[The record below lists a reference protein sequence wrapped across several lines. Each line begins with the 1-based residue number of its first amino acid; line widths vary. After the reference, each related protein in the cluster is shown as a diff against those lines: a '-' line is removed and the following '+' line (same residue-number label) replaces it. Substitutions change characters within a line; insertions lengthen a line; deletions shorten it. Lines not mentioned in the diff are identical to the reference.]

1 MAKEK
6 TPSKQA
12 GKTKNPAAPKAAA
25 KAAKAAAKPTA
36 AKAVAAKA
44 AAKPAAAKKPVVA
57 PKAAAK
63 SDAAKAKAAS
73 KAPAKKPEAKA
84 AAKAAPKVA
93 AKPVAAK
100 AAAPKVGAK
109 ATTGKSDAAK
119 KPAPAKTNA
128 AAGKAAAKKPEA
140 KVAAKAAPKSD
151 AAKKGAASK
160 TAAKPAAPKK
170 PAKAAVVEEEIV
182 VEEEEFD
189 ETLSLTD
196 EEAAQLEE
204 DVPPEDAEVDAAQL
218 DADKLVAEVE
228 EGEQPAASEDGSD
241 DEGAAGESDSNLQT
255 AAPLPSFTTEDEAT
269 GGEETVL
276 PSMEG
281 MSILRETELND
292 VINDV
297 KRRSEANGGY
307 ITYEELNQI
316 LPQSIVDAIQSD
328 RYLKIL
334 EALGVQVLREEDVK
348 KFIEAK
354 NQKAVDPKLRA
365 AEMIEDP
372 IRMYLHQMGQVPL
385 LTRDEEIEICKIIE
399 VAESKT
405 RDVFNR
411 FLFAPSMYAGLLDK
425 LEGQSERFDRIVTD
439 KFDEKRDAYMA
450 LIPGFRKQL
459 KDVEARL
466 KAASDNYLAVLA
478 MPSASKQKLTGA
490 ELSLKRARDGLKQ
503 MFEDLSFK
511 QKVLETLCAEADE
524 RIYLPYKRLVKRH
537 AELQQMPKNKA
548 NKRRD
553 AELAEVSAEIAKI
566 EAQFGMPR
574 EEFLATFEE
583 LVKVLRNGQVARTRM
598 VEANLRLVIS
608 IVKKYM
614 NRGLS
619 FLDLI
624 QEGNTGL
631 MKAVEKFE
639 YTRGYKFS
647 TYATW
652 WIRQAATRA
661 IADQART
668 IRIPVHMIETINK
681 LMRVQKKLIQR
692 LGREPTEPELADEMN
707 MSPEQV
713 RTVKRMAQQPISLQ
727 SKVGDNEDAHYG
739 DFIPDVTS
747 ENPFEV
753 TEGHLLKERLREIL
767 ETLTDRERQVV
778 DFRFGLTDGYSRTLE
793 EVGRLFNVTRE
804 RIRQIE
810 AKALRKLRH
819 PSRMKSLGDFRTM

>member
-1 MAKEK
+1 MA
-6 TPSKQA
+6 T
-12 GKTKNPAAPKAAA
+12 
-25 KAAKAAAKPTA
+25 
-36 AKAVAAKA
+36 V
-44 AAKPAAAKKPVVA
+44 
-57 PKAAAK
+57 
-63 SDAAKAKAAS
+63 
-73 KAPAKKPEAKA
+73 
-84 AAKAAPKVA
+84 
-93 AKPVAAK
+93 
-100 AAAPKVGAK
+100 
-109 ATTGKSDAAK
+109 
-119 KPAPAKTNA
+119 
-128 AAGKAAAKKPEA
+128 
-140 KVAAKAAPKSD
+140 
-151 AAKKGAASK
+151 
-160 TAAKPAAPKK
+160 KK
-170 PAKAAVVEEEIV
+170 PAKKQSKSVSKANSAKKTPKKRTTKTEES
-182 VEEEEFD
+182 EEVFGID
-189 ETLSLTD
+189 D
-196 EEAAQLEE
+196 
-204 DVPPEDAEVDAAQL
+204 DVPNDFNFEDKPSKSGRRRKKGDESELDSLDDSELDVDQL
-218 DADKLVAEVE
+218 DADKFAAEVE
-228 EGEQPAASEDGSD
+228 QKEGGEESAE
-241 DEGAAGESDSNLQT
+241 GESDADLD
-255 AAPLPSFTTEDEAT
+255 AAEPLPSFVGDEDETAIDADAI
-269 GGEETVL
+269 L

-297 KRRSEANGGY
+297 KHRSEANGGY

-316 LPQSIVDAIQSD
+316 LPSNIVDAIQSD

-348 KFIEAK
+348 KFVDAK
-354 NQKAVDPKLRA
+354 DQKSAKAHPS
-365 AEMIEDP
+365 EIIEDP
-372 IRMYLHQMGQVPL
+372 IRMYLHQMGQVQL
-385 LTRDEEIEICKIIE
+385 LSRDEEVSICQTIEDAE
-399 VAESKT
+399 VKT
-405 RDVFNR
+405 REMFNR
-411 FLFAPSMYAGLLDK
+411 FLFTPPMYMGLLDK

-439 KFDEKRDAYMA
+439 SFEEKRNDYME
-450 LIPGFRKQL
+450 LIPGFRKQI
-459 KDVEARL
+459 KDVDKRL
-466 KAASDNYLAVLA
+466 HDASAKYLAIIA
-478 MPSASKQKLTGA
+478 RSDTSAAQLRGA
-490 ELSLKRARDGLKQ
+490 EKTLFNARAALKQ
-503 MFEDLSFK
+503 TFFDLNFK

-524 RIYLPYKRLVKRH
+524 RYYLPYRQLVSKLSTAQKSKASKKRD
-537 AELQQMPKNKA
+537 N
-548 NKRRD
+548 
-553 AELAEVSAEIAKI
+553 EIAAIREKMSSY
-566 EAQFGMPR
+566 EALFGMPPD
-574 EEFLATFEE
+574 EFLTTFGE
-583 LVKVLRNGQVARTRM
+583 LRKVLKSGQVARTKM

-639 YTRGYKFS
+639 YKRGYKFS

-692 LGREPTEPELADEMN
+692 LGREPTEAELSAEMGI
-707 MSPEQV
+707 PPAQV

-727 SKVGDNEDAHYG
+727 SKVGDNDDAHYG

-753 TEGHLLKERLREIL
+753 TEGHLLKERLRDIL

-819 PSRMKSLGDFRTM
+819 PSRMKSLGDFRSM